1 MMRRRISGG
10 RMGRLRSG
18 GGVVARRAE
27 RTPDLSTGEAASG
40 VSGEVEYLLGLRER
54 GGVGHAF
61 HALAMVTE

>member
-1 MMRRRISGG
+1 
-10 RMGRLRSG
+10 
-18 GGVVARRAE
+18 
-27 RTPDLSTGEAASG
+27 